1 VKDLITKKALRPIRL
16 VMSRVQE
23 AAATTL
29 QTWMRTI
36 LARKELAELRYLHF
50 VNTDDLTKVNGS
62 GIFIGSRGLL
72 KHGKLVLSVTVAV
85 LGMSLLVNM
94 DDPRAHLSSGS
105 NVMALSTSREPHGYA
120 DASSTGKGVAK
131 LLSESMPTF
140 WMETKKL

>member
-1 VKDLITKKALRPIRL
+1 
-16 VMSRVQE
+16 MSRVQE

-72 KHGKLVLSVTVAV
+72 KHGQQMLVLAATVAV

-94 DDPRAHLSSGS
+94 DDPRADLSSGS
-105 NVMALSTSREPHGYA
+105 NVMALSTSRELHGYA

-131 LLSESMPTF
+131 LLSESMSTF